1 MSSVYY
7 KRVSP
12 KSSVLIIIITI
23 NSTHNDIFSV
33 SIILTKEG
41 TADNSS
47 GVLFTLEFEL
57 CMTTKWIGLINSLIA
72 VCVNYSL
79 VYLMINYKSSE
90 WKKNNYTKPLH
101 CYCSWCLKLFSNIG
115 LNTSHV
121 VRQGVVVNPQRAC
134 AEGYSS
140 QLCLCVCVCLSDA
153 SNAC

>member
-57 CMTTKWIGLINSLIA
+57 CMTTK
-72 VCVNYSL
+72 
-79 VYLMINYKSSE
+79 
-90 WKKNNYTKPLH
+90 
-101 CYCSWCLKLFSNIG
+101 
-115 LNTSHV
+115 
-121 VRQGVVVNPQRAC
+121 
-134 AEGYSS
+134 
-140 QLCLCVCVCLSDA
+140 
-153 SNAC
+153 